1 MKIFGNLWNFT
12 PDNCV
17 SCEVAFVEHTR
28 FLARH
33 CSMSGANIQAWVLI
47 NDQPVMQYRHAVLF
61 REATKMLSYLTNKKR
76 KVCATKQI

>member
-1 MKIFGNLWNFT
+1 
-12 PDNCV
+12 
-17 SCEVAFVEHTR
+17 
-28 FLARH
+28 
-33 CSMSGANIQAWVLI
+33 MSGANIQAWVLT